1 MPAPL
6 ERGASIC
13 RHSTPGQSHPCSAGD
28 LLRLQDHETNLR
40 ANQLAGNGGQHY
52 HHGGFSDSDYY
63 SAGIAGER
71 LSRLLPISKASYS
84 SASPRHSRHTTSS
97 RSYPSFSLA
106 PQNQQTPITSSADA
120 SSSST
125 P

>member
-71 LSRLLPISKASYS
+71 LSRLLKISKASYS
-84 SASPRHSRHTTSS
+84 SSSPRHSRHTTS

-106 PQNQQTPITSSADA
+106 PPKQQTPITSSADA
-120 SSSST
+120 SSLST